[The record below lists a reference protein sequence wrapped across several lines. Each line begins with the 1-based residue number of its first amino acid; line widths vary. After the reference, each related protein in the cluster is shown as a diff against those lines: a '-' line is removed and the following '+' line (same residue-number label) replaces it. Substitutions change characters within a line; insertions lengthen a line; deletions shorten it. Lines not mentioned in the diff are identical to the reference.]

1 MNKKGL
7 KEFIQNYWEDVADD
21 IEEMMIAGLSNSVG
35 TGDICVSAEIVS
47 KIARQGIMRLI
58 DQYELT
64 LPLVKDNQ
72 PSEGKYLYILYDW
85 RNEEIIYKTRS
96 QLQMYAKVGKM
107 QLDGVY
113 EEDMHVITVNLEE
126 VENDGRR
133 VNQNV

>member
-1 MNKKGL
+1 MNKKDL

-35 TGDICVSAEIVS
+35 TGDICVSAEVVS
-47 KIARQGIMRLI
+47 KVARQGVMRLI
-58 DQYELT
+58 DQYEMT
-64 LPLVKDNQ
+64 LPLVKDTQ
-72 PSEGKYLYILYDW
+72 SSEGKYLYILYDW